1 MRTETSKTGV
11 LLNLP
16 NDLLNQI
23 DNVTGHLEC
32 SRSHFLRQSIKR
44 NIDYF
49 IRIEMPLLRQM
60 KENRYKFSTPLEP
73 IEIPRENTP
82 VNDPLLEVFL
92 NAY

>member
-1 MRTETSKTGV
+1 
-11 LLNLP
+11 
-16 NDLLNQI
+16 
-23 DNVTGHLEC
+23 
-32 SRSHFLRQSIKR
+32 
-44 NIDYF
+44 
-49 IRIEMPLLRQM
+49 MPLLRQM